1 VRIALSA
8 CLLLLLAGLTLGQT
22 ASAKPIEFT
31 VNGSTVAAGTTPPQV
46 VSGKL
51 YIPVRLAYEALGAKL
66 GWEDERKTL
75 VITVPGH
82 EVKFPTG
89 ERGMLVDGDEL
100 DMGELPKVIEGSM
113 YIEEGVFQ
121 RSLPVDVRFDR
132 EARTVEVTYQWEKRK
147 VTLEEVLGWPR
158 FFVAK
163 ELIVEGDYRGWQAKG
178 LEGPVREGPPP
189 SPSSPRHADGRRGDW
204 ILKEGSLALYVTKK
218 RLKGLHPLDD
228 VGARLRV
235 EAVGAVWEKTVAG
248 AKPGDPPTVLV
259 LPYLK
264 ASKVE
269 RL

>member
-1 VRIALSA
+1 MRVVLPV
-8 CLLLLLAGLTLGQT
+8 CLTLLLAGAVLGQ
-22 ASAKPIEFT
+22 ASSAKPIDLT
-31 VNGSTVAAGTTPPQV
+31 VDGSTIATGSTPPQTV
-46 VSGKL
+46 EGRL

-75 VITVPGH
+75 VVTVPGH
-82 EVKFPTG
+82 SVKFPTG
-89 ERGMLVDGDEL
+89 ERRMFVDGDEV
-100 DMGELPKVIEGSM
+100 DMGELPKAIGGSM
-113 YIEEGVFQ
+113 YLEEGVFQ
-121 RSLPVDVRFDR
+121 RSLPLDVRFDR
-132 EARTVEVTYQWEKRK
+132 EDRHVAITYQWDKRR
-147 VTLEEVLGWPR
+147 VTLEEVVGWPT

-163 ELIVEGDYRGWQAKG
+163 EVVVEAEYRGWQSKG

-189 SPSSPRHADGRRGDW
+189 SPKLADGRRGDW
-204 ILKEGSLALYVTKK
+204 ILKDGSFALYVTKT

-228 VGARLRV
+228 VGVRLRV

-248 AKPGDPPTVLV
+248 AKSSDPPTVLR